1 VVALAISKEQK
12 NELVAQYNE
21 WIDGSRAMIV
31 AQYQGLSMKQL
42 DQLRRE
48 VRQVGGEFHVV
59 KNTLSKLA
67 FDAAGLT
74 YAEDLFEGSTAIGF
88 AFQDA
93 PDLAKAMTGFAKD
106 AEFLKVKCGYLGKD
120 SISAAEVQALAD
132 LPPLP
137 VVRAQLLGVLMAPAN
152 QMARILAEPG
162 RQVAAVLRA
171 YAEKDTIA
179 EAA

>member
-1 VVALAISKEQK
+1 MAISKEQK
-12 NELVAQYNE
+12 NDLVAQYNE
-21 WIDGSRAMIV
+21 WIDNSRAMIV
-31 AQYQGLSMKQL
+31 AQYQGLSMKDL

-48 VRQVGGEFHVV
+48 LRQVGAEFHVV

-67 FDAAGLT
+67 FDNAGLA
-74 YAEDLFEGSTAIGF
+74 YEEDLFEGSTAIGF

-93 PDLAKAMTGFAKD
+93 PGLAKAMTEFGKE
-106 AEFLKVKCGYLGKD
+106 AESLKVKCGYLGQD
-120 SISAAEVQALAD
+120 SITAAEVQALAD

-137 VVRAQLLGVLMAPAN
+137 VVRAQLLGVMMAPAN
-152 QMARILAEPG
+152 QLARVLVEPG

-171 YAEKDTIA
+171 YAEKDTAA